1 MAGGI
6 DRARLTALSLA
17 HGSALARLL
26 RTHGRDGH
34 ADGMDAALQEIFRIV
49 AAELG
54 GRTLSEAIRWIAEQA
69 DETGEEAASSLR
81 H

>member
-1 MAGGI
+1 VAGNI
-6 DRARLTALSLA
+6 DRARVTALSLA

-26 RTHGRDGH
+26 RTHGRDAH
-34 ADGMDAALQEIFRIV
+34 ADGVDAALQEIFRIV

-54 GRTLSEAIRWIAEQA
+54 GGTLSEAIRWIAEQT
-69 DETGEEAASSLR
+69 DGNGEEAASSLP

>member
-1 MAGGI
+1 MAGSI

-26 RTHGRDGH
+26 RTHGRDAS
-34 ADGMDAALQEIFRIV
+34 ADGLDAALQEIFRIV

-54 GRTLSEAIRWIAEQA
+54 GGTLSEAIRWIAEQA